1 VNRAII
7 MLAVLA
13 VSCTDDVDPAWQLD
27 HDRVIAIRATP
38 SRIASGEVALIDAL
52 LGRAGE
58 PPFETDPET
67 VMVLTPTVLA
77 NTLTQQGTQ
86 WRVTAPGPM
95 ELAAAR
101 SELGLEAGAP
111 VPLRVRMTFP
121 YPNNVTKSALKI
133 IWLGEHAE
141 NPVLGPVFV
150 EGVDQSAATML
161 TVAPLTNIPLEVD
174 FDETYVVN
182 WLTSCG
188 TMHDF
193 DLARSYLRVE
203 TEDDQSGTLGV
214 VVRDELGGVTWKT
227 WPITA
232 E

>member
-1 VNRAII
+1 MRV
-7 MLAVLA
+7 LVVVLA
-13 VSCTDDVDPAWQLD
+13 LAAGCTEDVDPAWQLD

-38 SRIASGEVALIDAL
+38 SRIVSGEVAQIDAL

-58 PPFETDPET
+58 APIEADPMT
-67 VMVLTPTVLA
+67 AMVVEPTVLA
-77 NTLTQQGTQ
+77 STLTRQGTR
-86 WRVTAPGPM
+86 WRVTAPGPT

-101 SELGLEAGAP
+101 SELGLEADAP

-121 YPNNVTKSALKI
+121 YANNVTKTGLKV

-141 NPVLGPVFV
+141 NPVLSPIFV
-150 EGVDQSAATML
+150 EGVDRTMATML
-161 TVAPLTNIPLEVD
+161 TVAPLTDVPLEVE

-203 TEDDQSGTLGV
+203 VEDDQSGTLGV
-214 VVRDELGGVTWKT
+214 VVRDELGGVAWQMFS
-227 WPITA
+227 ITA